1 MSILITNFG
10 PYISLASANV
20 CLGELEMGEERWRK
34 DEILAAKIK
43 KFLSVSLHA
52 VHVSVC
58 IVLGWDTTVSV
69 AMHYYNTE

>member
-1 MSILITNFG
+1 
-10 PYISLASANV
+10 
-20 CLGELEMGEERWRK
+20 MGEERWRK

-58 IVLGWDTTVSV
+58 IMLGWDTTVSV

>member
-1 MSILITNFG
+1 
-10 PYISLASANV
+10 
-20 CLGELEMGEERWRK
+20 MGEERWRK

-69 AMHYYNTE
+69 AMHYNNTEYIYLASKLNCSRLP

>member
-1 MSILITNFG
+1 MAL
-10 PYISLASANV
+10 ANV

-52 VHVSVC
+52 VHVSVHRL
-58 IVLGWDTTVSV
+58 VGV
-69 AMHYYNTE
+69 AH